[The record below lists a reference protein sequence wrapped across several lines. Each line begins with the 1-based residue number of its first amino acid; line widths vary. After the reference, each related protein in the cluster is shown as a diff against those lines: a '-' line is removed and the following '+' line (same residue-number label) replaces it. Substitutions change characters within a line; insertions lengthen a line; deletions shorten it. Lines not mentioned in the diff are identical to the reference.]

1 MIYRGLWEEAPAP
14 EVVVIPRDRRGVLPA
29 YVNGVPDLRM
39 SGDGTYVNPRV
50 RDADTLREQTEVP
63 LPERNALH
71 WAAEEARLK
80 QQREQAEPMPDTLM
94 DFLDAVEHIPGEQA
108 YILRMKQEHG
118 KHWKAEYDFWE
129 SIKRDRAVM
138 LALKVIATRERVTKS
153 PRFLAIRAK
162 IGSNSK

>member
-1 MIYRGLWEEAPAP
+1 MNDLQDDEVIYQDAPLIEPLRAEQPERLSVWKQVGIYLGLVEEEWGP

-94 DFLDAVEHIPGEQA
+94 DFLDAVEHNPGEQA
-108 YILRMKQEHG
+108 
-118 KHWKAEYDFWE
+118 
-129 SIKRDRAVM
+129 
-138 LALKVIATRERVTKS
+138 
-153 PRFLAIRAK
+153 
-162 IGSNSK
+162 